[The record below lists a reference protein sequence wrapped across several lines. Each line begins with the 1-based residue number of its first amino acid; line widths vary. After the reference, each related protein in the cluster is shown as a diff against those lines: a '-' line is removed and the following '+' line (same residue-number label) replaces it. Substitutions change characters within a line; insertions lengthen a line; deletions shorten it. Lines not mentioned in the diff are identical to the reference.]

1 MIPDEFCKKVCKG
14 YKDTGKCFV
23 DGECEAH
30 KIHRGA
36 VTLPKNLPKIEPID
50 PSKVQKL
57 ELPDADKFL
66 ENLEKSITETRENI
80 LKSIADGK
88 PIPKPYFKVRRK
100 DFTKVYE
107 CDEYKCDAH
116 PRGCFFC
123 KHSTDIWWDY
133 TNGPYMI
140 MCELQKENDQD
151 MPTFGCI
158 GECKH
163 FEE

>member
-1 MIPDEFCKKVCKG
+1 MDIPEIPLTDPN
-14 YKDTGKCFV
+14 
-23 DGECEAH
+23 A
-30 KIHRGA
+30 
-36 VTLPKNLPKIEPID
+36 EPI
-50 PSKVQKL
+50 KIKF
-57 ELPDADKFL
+57 PDVDKFL
-66 ENLEKSITETRENI
+66 ENFAKSIDESREK
-80 LKSIADGK
+80 LLEYVSKA
-88 PIPKPYFKVRRK
+88 KPYFRARRK

-123 KHSTDIWWDY
+123 KHSTDVFWDY
-133 TNGPYMI
+133 DGPYMI
-140 MCELQKENDQD
+140 ICELQKENDQD

>member
-1 MIPDEFCKKVCKG
+1 MDNKGQHENRTMDIPEIPLTDPN
-14 YKDTGKCFV
+14 
-23 DGECEAH
+23 A
-30 KIHRGA
+30 
-36 VTLPKNLPKIEPID
+36 EPI
-50 PSKVQKL
+50 KIKF
-57 ELPDADKFL
+57 PDVDKFL
-66 ENLEKSITETRENI
+66 ENFAKSIDESREK
-80 LKSIADGK
+80 LLEYVSKA
-88 PIPKPYFKVRRK
+88 KPYFRARRK

-123 KHSTDIWWDY
+123 KHSTDVFWDY
-133 TNGPYMI
+133 GGPYMI
-140 MCELQKENDQD
+140 ICELQKENDQD